1 MVRRD
6 GAEARKER
14 ISAMARFIQ
23 ASLYQAKEVGFVP
36 LKKTV
41 AKLMLETG
49 LTREKV
55 MEYLSLLQE
64 AGQFEV
70 NAEKDE
76 IRKADQ

>member
-1 MVRRD
+1 MVRKD

-14 ISAMARFIQ
+14 IAVIAQAIQ
-23 ASLYQAKEVGFVP
+23 ASLFQNKEAGFIP

-49 LTREKV
+49 LTKEKI

-64 AGQFEV
+64 TDQFELD
-70 NAEKDE
+70 AEKDQ
-76 IRKADQ
+76 IRRVIV